1 MFSQGQLA
9 FAGIFIVA
17 FVIAMIFT
25 YKKDL
30 KLHKVFYK
38 GSLWVLAG
46 FLIFIGLLF
55 IIKIFMKH

>member
-30 KLHKVFYK
+30 KLHRVFYK

>member
-30 KLHKVFYK
+30 KLHRVFYK

-55 IIKIFMKH
+55 IIKVFMKH